1 MALRSLLGT
10 HENDVI
16 AGGLLPLSSN
26 GIMALLNNESR
37 RMPNNPSITLD
48 DHLNEFVAREVT
60 AGRYSS
66 ASEVVS
72 AGLRLLETEE
82 QKLATLRGA
91 LEDGEAS
98 GISEGNSFER
108 VRGQLGLNSR

>member
-1 MALRSLLGT
+1 
-10 HENDVI
+10 
-16 AGGLLPLSSN
+16 
-26 GIMALLNNESR
+26 
-37 RMPNNPSITLD
+37 MPNNPSITLD

-60 AGRYSS
+60 TGRYSS

-82 QKLATLRGA
+82 QKLATLRTA

-98 GISEGNSFER
+98 GIAEGGVFAR
-108 VRGQLGLNSR
+108 TRQKLGLK